1 MQNSKRASTK
11 CLSMVHEYEKYVNLS
26 TQWNRWLLKP
36 MGAWP
41 LLPNISRAEKCF
53 NWQINAVCYG
63 LISFLFI
70 PCGLYVMLEVEDL
83 YSKIKLFGPL
93 IFCVMA
99 YLKYYSLI
107 FHGNDIRECLDR
119 IEWDWKNV
127 KHLEDRDIMVATANF
142 GRRLVKVSTF
152 FMYSGFVFYYIAVP
166 ISVGTIA
173 VVDENLT
180 FIPMV
185 FPFSRL
191 LVDTRQSPANEILFT
206 IQMLGGV
213 LIHGIAAAGCSLAA
227 VFAMHA
233 CGQMKVLMCLLDNLI
248 TGRSDIPKSVDGR
261 IANIVSQHVRILKFL
276 ALIEKAMSEIS
287 LIEVSGCTLDMCL
300 VGYYIIVEWNSKD
313 MTATVTYTII
323 LASLTFNIFIFCYIG
338 ELVAEQCKMVGERSY
353 MIEWHRLPGKK
364 RLSLVLIIAM
374 SNATIKLTAG
384 NLIKLS
390 LDSFSSVIKTSVAF
404 LNMLRTLT

>member
-142 GRRLVKVSTF
+142 GRR
-152 FMYSGFVFYYIAVP
+152 
-166 ISVGTIA
+166 
-173 VVDENLT
+173 
-180 FIPMV
+180 
-185 FPFSRL
+185 
-191 LVDTRQSPANEILFT
+191 
-206 IQMLGGV
+206 
-213 LIHGIAAAGCSLAA
+213 
-227 VFAMHA
+227 
-233 CGQMKVLMCLLDNLI
+233 
-248 TGRSDIPKSVDGR
+248 
-261 IANIVSQHVRILKFL
+261 FL